1 MVFSALATAE
11 ISWEVHRERSVP
23 LDMITKADCWIHGH
37 THDSFDYRVQ
47 YADRYVRVVFNR
59 RGYPVSSVTETY
71 QNHAF
76 NEQLLI
82 DVKEPKQE
90 NPL

>member
-1 MVFSALATAE
+1 MGAPSGQVRT
-11 ISWEVHRERSVP
+11 

-47 YADRYVRVVFNR
+47 YADRSVQVVCNPW
-59 RGYPVSSVTETY
+59 GYPVSSVTETY
-71 QNHAF
+71 QNQAF

-82 DVKEPKQE
+82 DVQELKQE
-90 NPL
+90 ILL